1 MKKNKKPNHV
11 LKAIKGT
18 QKYTLLTPVMMI
30 GEVVMECLIPLI
42 MAYLVDFLN
51 ISTIYQ
57 KGQTAYELI
66 AMIPNISEKRI
77 ELFVNCMDKGLSVFA
92 LISIVGGLI
101 VISAFISLIFGV
113 MGARLASNA
122 GGLFARNLRRD
133 IYGNIQTLSFENLD
147 KYQTS
152 SLITR
157 LTTDVTNVQEAFV
170 SIIRMFVRSPI
181 MFIISF
187 IMCAQIKL
195 ELTPIFIIVVPLI
208 IVLILFVATR
218 AHPYFEKLFTT
229 YDKMNERVQENLIGI
244 RVVKSFVR
252 EDFEIKKFKETNK
265 KMKTL
270 GVKAENVLSWNTP
283 IMSGIMYLTVF
294 VVCFIG
300 GKYFVVGDASMTL
313 GNLQAYITYI
323 IQILSSLMMV
333 GMMFVIVVMS
343 RASLE
348 RINEILDEKS
358 KLTNREN
365 PIYEVKNGDVEFDHV
380 NFSYSHNENN
390 LNLENCSFKIKSGD
404 VVGIIGGTGSSKT
417 TLVSL
422 IPRLYDTTS
431 GTVKVGDVDVKD
443 YDMETLRDKVA
454 VVLQKNVLFSGSIR
468 ENMKWG
474 KEDATDEEIIEALKN
489 AQAYEF
495 VKGLPGE
502 LDYDLGQG
510 GVNVSGGQKQ
520 RLCIARALLKSP
532 KVLILDDSTSAV
544 DTKTDALIRESFR
557 NKIPNVTKFII
568 AQRINSIQDSDVIIV
583 LNDGKIDG
591 IGSHD
596 ELLKNNEI
604 YREVFESQTKTGEGD
619 E

>member
-1 MKKNKKPNHV
+1 
-11 LKAIKGT
+11 
-18 QKYTLLTPVMMI
+18 
-30 GEVVMECLIPLI
+30 MECLIPLI

-57 KGQTAYELI
+57 KGQTAHELI

-557 NKIPNVTKFII
+557 NKIPNVNKFII

>member
-1 MKKNKKPNHV
+1 MKKNKKQNHIF
-11 LKAIKGT
+11 KAIKGAE
-18 QKYTLLTPVMMI
+18 KYTILTPVMMI

-51 ISTIYQ
+51 ISSIYT
-57 KGQTAYELI
+57 GQTVEELTI
-66 AMIPNISEKRI
+66 AIPNISASRI
-77 ELFVNCMDKGLSVFA
+77 EIFVNCMNKGISVFSLVA
-92 LISIVGGLI
+92 LVGGAI
-101 VISAFISLIFGV
+101 VLAAFISLIFGV
-113 MGARLASNA
+113 LGARFGSFA
-122 GGLFARNLRRD
+122 GGIFARNLRRD
-133 IYGNIQTLSFENLD
+133 IYKNIQTLSFENLD

-181 MFIISF
+181 MFTISF
-187 IMCAQIKL
+187 IMCANIKIQ
-195 ELTPIFIIVVPLI
+195 LTPIFLVVIPIL
-208 IVLILFVATR
+208 VFLILFIATH

-229 YDKMNERVQENLIGI
+229 YDQLNERLQENLIGI

-252 EDFEIKKFKETNK
+252 EDFEIEKFKNTNR
-265 KMKTL
+265 KMKNF
-270 GVKAENVLSWNTP
+270 GIKAEYILTWQSP
-283 IMSGIMYLTVF
+283 IMSGFMYLTIF
-294 VVCFIG
+294 LVCLIG
-300 GKYFVVGDASMTL
+300 GKYFVVGDSSMTL
-313 GNLQAYITYI
+313 GDLQAYITYI
-323 IQILSSLMMV
+323 NQLLSSLMMI

-343 RASLE
+343 RASME
-348 RINEILDEKS
+348 RINEILNEKS
-358 KLTNREN
+358 TLTNIEH
-365 PIYEVKNGDVEFDHV
+365 PIYDVHNGNVEFTNV

-390 LNLENCSFKIKSGD
+390 LNLENCSFKVNSGD

-422 IPRLYDTTS
+422 ISRLYDTTS
-431 GTVKVGDVDVKD
+431 GTVKVGDIDVKN
-443 YDMETLRDKVA
+443 YDMKTLRDKVA

-474 KEDATDEEIIEALKN
+474 KEDATDEEIIVALKN

-495 VKGLPGE
+495 VSNLPGQ

-520 RLCIARALLKSP
+520 RLCIARALLKEP

-544 DTKTDALIRESFR
+544 DTKTDALIRDSFSK
-557 NKIPNVTKFII
+557 NIPNVTKFII

-591 IGSHD
+591 IGTHD
-596 ELLKNNEI
+596 ELLQNNEI
-604 YREVFESQTKTGEGD
+604 YREVYESQTKIEEGD
-619 E
+619 K

>member
-1 MKKNKKPNHV
+1 MKKNKKPNHI

-18 QKYTLLTPVMMI
+18 KKYTLLTPIMMI

-51 ISTIYQ
+51 ISTIYS
-57 KGQTAYELI
+57 GQSVNELI
-66 AMIPNISEKRI
+66 DLIPNISPDRI
-77 ELFVNCMDKGLSVFA
+77 ELYVNCINKGISNFG

-101 VISAFISLIFGV
+101 IISAFVSLLFGTL
-113 MGARLASNA
+113 GARFASLA

-133 IYGNIQTLSFENLD
+133 IYSNIQTLSFENLD

-170 SIIRMFVRSPI
+170 SVIRMFVRSPI

-187 IMCAQIKL
+187 IMCAQINIK
-195 ELTPIFIIVVPLI
+195 LTPVFIVVVPLL
-208 IVLILFVATR
+208 VFLILFVATH
-218 AHPYFEKLFTT
+218 AHPYFEKLFDT

-252 EDFEIKKFKETNK
+252 EDFEIKKFKETNS

-283 IMSGIMYLTVF
+283 IMTGIMYITIF
-294 VVCFIG
+294 VICFFG

-313 GNLQAYITYI
+313 GDLQAYITYI
-323 IQILSSLMMV
+323 TQILSSLMMI

-358 KLTNREN
+358 ALTNN
-365 PIYEVKNGDVEFDHV
+365 DHPIYEVKNGDVEFDNV
-380 NFSYSHNENN
+380 NFSYSHNEDN
-390 LNLENCSFKIKSGD
+390 LNLENCSFKVKSGD

-422 IPRLYDTTS
+422 ISRLYDTTS

-443 YDMETLRDKVA
+443 YDMKTLRDKVS

-495 VKGLPGE
+495 VSTLPGG

-520 RLCIARALLKSP
+520 RLCIARALLKDP

-557 NKIPNVTKFII
+557 TKIPNVTKFII
-568 AQRINSIQDSDVIIV
+568 AQRINSIQESDIIIV

-591 IGSHD
+591 IGTHD
-596 ELLKNNEI
+596 ELLKTNEI
-604 YREVFESQTKTGEGD
+604 YREVYESQTKTEEGD